1 MPKRNFI
8 WLVIVLATAVVSVL
22 VARIPQGP
30 GPARNPDFDPVAA
43 TYDLIRRNYYP
54 PMDETA
60 VRSASVRGMVEAL
73 DEFSSFV
80 PADRMDTFDHRV
92 MGHQRGTGLRL
103 RRRGDQLITR
113 WPVFG
118 SPAHRAKI
126 APGMVL
132 LSIDQTDANEM
143 TLDGARLALQ
153 GPLGKDVL
161 VTLRDARGRTHFIT
175 LERDEFRLETVQG
188 LQRISGARWETS
200 LDPNSRLAYLR
211 VTEFVRGTSEQLRT
225 ELWKLNAPAGLV
237 LDLRGNPGGLLE
249 EAIRTANFFLREGV
263 IVTISEQ
270 RGPNRVH
277 KARSHESWLDVPVIV
292 LADASTASAAEIVV
306 ASLGFHARAI
316 VLGERTRGKG
326 CIQTMFPLPGGLGQI
341 NLTTGEFRVGDGLA
355 ISPAAPDEPGGYAPH
370 VAVSLDDAQL
380 AKLAEAR
387 SRAGALGPPP
397 QKTTTQPTTQ
407 PEPDHQPA
415 AIRAALLEADPQLA
429 EAAAIL
435 AEPDRLQAELSAV
448 ADRAK
453 ATRRMLA
460 ESHTDPDAARRSAGE
475 P

>member
-30 GPARNPDFDPVAA
+30 GSTHNPDFDPVAA
-43 TYDLIRRNYYP
+43 TYDLIRRNYYRP
-54 PMDETA
+54 LDETA

-80 PADRMDTFDHRV
+80 PAEQMDTFDHRV

-103 RRRGDQLITR
+103 RRRGDELITR

-118 SPAHRAKI
+118 SPAHHAKI
-126 APGMVL
+126 TPGMVL
-132 LSIDQTDANEM
+132 LGIDQTDANEM
-143 TLDGARLALQ
+143 TLELARHALR
-153 GPLGKDVL
+153 GPLGEDVL
-161 VTLRDARGRTHFIT
+161 VTLRDAEGRTHFIT
-175 LERDEFRLETVQG
+175 LRRAEFELETVQG
-188 LQRISGARWETS
+188 LHRISGARWETS

-249 EAIRTANFFLREGV
+249 EAVRTANFFLRDGA
-263 IVTISEQ
+263 IVSISER
-270 RGPNRVH
+270 RGPDRVH
-277 KARSHESWLDVPVIV
+277 KARSHETWLDAPVVV

-306 ASLGFHARAI
+306 ASLGYHARAI

-370 VAVSLDDAQL
+370 VAISIDDAQL
-380 AKLAEAR
+380 AKLAEVR
-387 SRAGALGPPP
+387 NRAGALGPPP
-397 QKTTTQPTTQ
+397 KKSTTQPTTQ
-407 PEPDHQPA
+407 PEPAGERA
-415 AIRAALLEADPQLA
+415 AGRAALLEADPQLA

-435 AEPDRLQAELSAV
+435 RDPDRLQVELAAV
-448 ADRAK
+448 ADRAE
-453 ATRRMLA
+453 AAARMLA
-460 ESHTDPDAARRSAGE
+460 GQQADPDAVRQPAGE